1 MVSLARFT
9 DGDYCR
15 LNTEVIAYQFSDGDI
30 LSRDQTQR
38 VYLIT
43 TQLRQSANLIAR
55 CTALFFIVI
64 GFGSRLRCSNS
75 FYTVYRLRC

>member
-9 DGDYCR
+9 DGNCCR
-15 LNTEVIAYQFSDGDI
+15 LNTGVIAYQISDGDL

-55 CTALFFIVI
+55 CTALYIIVMVCFASEVI
-64 GFGSRLRCSNS
+64 
-75 FYTVYRLRC
+75 